1 MYQSSYTEQLLK
13 VVYVEFFQ
21 CVLYNKPSCS
31 LALCEQLSYQMIQF
45 VVFTAVSGQRE
56 LDVDVD
62 VYSDGQECVTSY

>member
-1 MYQSSYTEQLLK
+1 MSFIIS
-13 VVYVEFFQ
+13 
-21 CVLYNKPSCS
+21 P
-31 LALCEQLSYQMIQF
+31 LALCEQLSYPMIQF